1 MKTII
6 NTKLIE
12 NFMKEKNLSKT
23 QFCKLC
29 KITPRTPEKIFND
42 EYDYDLRA
50 LFKMAK
56 LMDLKIYQL
65 FN

>member
-1 MKTII
+1 MKNII

-29 KITPRTPEKIFND
+29 KISPRTLEKIFND

-50 LFKMAK
+50 LFKTAK
-56 LMDLKIYQL
+56 CMNLKIYQL